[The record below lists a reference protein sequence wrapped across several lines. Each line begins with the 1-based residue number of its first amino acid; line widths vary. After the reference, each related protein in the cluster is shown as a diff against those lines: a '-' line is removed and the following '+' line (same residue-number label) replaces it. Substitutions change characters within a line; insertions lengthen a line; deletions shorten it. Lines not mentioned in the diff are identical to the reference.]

1 LVTSF
6 NHYRD
11 KKVVG
16 VFVRFRAPLRNGTD
30 AYNAYRR
37 TGFPKRMQPNIDE
50 KADGFIRSFLY
61 PADVGTNPN
70 ITQKQ
75 K

>member
-1 LVTSF
+1 MHTEELDS
-6 NHYRD
+6 
-11 KKVVG
+11 KK
-16 VFVRFRAPLRNGTD
+16 
-30 AYNAYRR
+30 NA
-37 TGFPKRMQPNIDE
+37 NIDE

-61 PADVGTNPN
+61 PADVTGTNPN

>member
-1 LVTSF
+1 MHTEELDS
-6 NHYRD
+6 
-11 KKVVG
+11 
-16 VFVRFRAPLRNGTD
+16 
-30 AYNAYRR
+30 
-37 TGFPKRMQPNIDE
+37 KRMQPNIDE

-61 PADVGTNPN
+61 PADVNRTNPN